1 MKFGFG
7 YQLWLRDYHIENF
20 YRMLD
25 ELALEG
31 LDGFECL
38 ESFLLDWFERRP
50 QEFHR
55 LLDMHGL
62 QFSSYY
68 TGGEFT
74 TPEQRDQYKQTVK
87 RRARFMAAAGYENI
101 LLDGGHEFRDLNAQ
115 QLDDYI
121 RVIADTANE
130 LGEYCK
136 TLGLKTHWHQH
147 WGSVFEKKQNFYR
160 FMELLD
166 PALVGFCCDCGQLE
180 LGDFDVLQTVRDFAD
195 RITFMH
201 YKDVTKAGRPDGEL
215 WPGKVVPCDE
225 GAYNVDSRYRWVEL
239 GRGCV
244 PYVEITKIMAEHHYD
259 GWIVDDFD
267 YTGYQPRACVRACK
281 EYLNQA
287 CGIWTDRDKK
297 EGRAPAGVR

>member
-7 YQLWLRDYHIENF
+7 FQLWMRDTHEENF

-25 ELALEG
+25 ELSLEG
-31 LDGFECL
+31 LDGFETYHP
-38 ESFLLDWFERRP
+38 FLLDWFERRP
-50 QEFHR
+50 KEFRR

-62 QFSSYY
+62 ELSSYY
-68 TGGEFT
+68 TSGEFT
-74 TPEQRDQYKQTVK
+74 TEEQRELFRLTVR
-87 RRARFMAAAGYENI
+87 RRARFVAEAGYENM
-101 LLDGGHEFRDLNAQ
+101 LLDGGHEFRGLNDR

-121 RVIADTANE
+121 RAIADTANE
-130 LGEYCK
+130 LGEYNK

-147 WGSVFEKKQNFYR
+147 WGSVFENRKNFYR

-166 PALVGFCCDCGQLE
+166 PGAVGFCCDCGQLE

-195 RITFMH
+195 RITFLH
-201 YKDVTKAGRPDGEL
+201 YKDVTKAGRPEGEL
-215 WPGKVVPCDE
+215 WPGKTVPSDG
-225 GAYNVDSRYRWVEL
+225 GAYDVDSRYRWVEL

-244 PYVEITKIMAEHHYD
+244 PYVEITKILAEHHYD

-267 YTGYQPRACVRACK
+267 FTGYPPRVSVRACK

-287 CGIWTDRDKK
+287 CGIYTARDLR
-297 EGRAPAGVR
+297 EGRAGKP